1 MKLALVGSKG
11 SGKDFLTDKLI
22 QYKGYQKIAFADAL
36 KGYCNK
42 LYPNLE
48 KYNTHEAKDV
58 PVPEDWNKD
67 NETPR
72 DIWERVSRE
81 KAKEDDRFFH
91 KMTLKEINTILNTT
105 DKLVVTDTRNDW
117 EYNDLIKMGFTV
129 IYITR
134 PGKPV
139 FQGYDERILKFY
151 ENIELK
157 YSNETDG
164 VDFINQIDLLEKLEN
179 KG

>member
-11 SGKDFLTDKLI
+11 SGKNYLSNKLI
-22 QYKGYQKIAFADAL
+22 QYKGYNEIAFADSL
-36 KGYCNK
+36 KDYCNK

-48 KYNTHEAKDV
+48 KYNTHEAKDI

-81 KAKEDDRFFH
+81 KALEDDRFFH
-91 KMTLKEINTILNTT
+91 KMTLKQIDTMLNIS
-105 DKLVVTDTRNDW
+105 DKLVVTDVRNKH
-117 EYNDLIKMGFTV
+117 EYEQLEKDNFTV

-134 PGKPV
+134 PDKEI
-139 FQGYDERILKFY
+139 FQGYDGRIKEFY
-151 ENIELK
+151 ENIK
-157 YSNETDG
+157 YTYSNETDG
-164 VDFINQIDLLEKLEN
+164 VDFIRMVTALEELN
-179 KG
+179 L

>member
-36 KGYCNK
+36 KDYCNK

-81 KAKEDDRFFH
+81 KAQEDDRFFH
-91 KMTLKEINTILNTT
+91 KMTLKQIDTMLNIS
-105 DKLVVTDTRNDW
+105 DKLVVTDARNKY
-117 EYNDLIKMGFTV
+117 EYEQLKKDGFTV

-139 FQGYDERILKFY
+139 FQGYDARIKEFY
-151 ENIELK
+151 KDIELK

-164 VDFINQIDLLEKLEN
+164 IDFINQVDFLEKL